1 MCKSCLLNGDKV
13 QSELV
18 QIRLAAATATCTG
31 MCFFLFRFGENVL
44 FMADYLGKL
53 SEMTLNVVMVDGMR

>member
-1 MCKSCLLNGDKV
+1 MVIKFSQNWCKFGLQLLLR
-13 QSELV
+13 LV
-18 QIRLAAATATCTG
+18 QGCV
-31 MCFFLFRFGENVL
+31 FFLFRFGENVL